1 MKAHRYRITVQSLAQ
16 DAGLSFDVEQ
26 HDDLPRIVERVR
38 SSGAFDAD
46 AAAALAV
53 GTKLLTGVMLRH
65 RRDPLFAGL
74 QPAMRTFIGNL
85 KARVDGG
92 ESAAKLPEDMP

>member
-16 DAGLSFDVEQ
+16 GAGLSFDVEQ
-26 HDDLPRIVERVR
+26 HEDLLRIVERVR

-46 AAAALAV
+46 AAALAV
-53 GTKLLTGVMLRH
+53 GAKLLAGVMLRH

>member
-1 MKAHRYRITVQSLAQ
+1 MKAHCYRITVQSLAQ

-26 HDDLPRIVERVR
+26 HDDLLRIVERVR

-46 AAAALAV
+46 AAALAV
-53 GTKLLTGVMLRH
+53 GAKLLTGVMLRH